1 MPMTLTPLQELAKS
15 LHNCQRCKLAK
26 LGRTQ
31 VVFGVGNPRASVMF
45 VGEAP
50 GFNEDQQG
58 EPFVGA
64 AGKLLNDLL
73 QSAGLSRSD
82 IYIANVIKC
91 RPPNNRDPEPDEVE
105 TCKPFLMQQIQ
116 MIRPKLV
123 CTLGNWATQT
133 LLERK
138 VGITKVRGQAFY
150 LKDFVLFPLLHPA
163 AALHQGSMLEPLK
176 EDFKKL
182 REFLDRNSKPAP
194 TTASLQH
201 QTSTSN
207 RRSRRR
213 WTCSDSWAAYS
224 CEGYRPHSLA
234 AACIFFFFFKK
245 KKK

>member
-1 MPMTLTPLQELAKS
+1 MSMTPLQEFAKS

-31 VVFGVGNPRASVMF
+31 VVFGVGNPHASIMF

-50 GFNEDQQG
+50 GFYEDQQG

-73 QSAGLSRSD
+73 ASAGLSRNE

-91 RPPNNRDPEPDEVE
+91 RPPNNRDPEQDEVE

-116 MIRPKLV
+116 LIHPKLV

-138 VGITKVRGQAFY
+138 VGITKVKAQAFY
-150 LKDFVLFPLLHPA
+150 MKDFVIFPLLHPA
-163 AALHQGSMLEPLK
+163 AALHQGNLLEPLK

-182 REFLDRNSKPAP
+182 KEFLDRHSQPLRTEATGPGAPVLNIEPPQPAQMD
-194 TTASLQH
+194 L
-201 QTSTSN
+201 
-207 RRSRRR
+207 
-213 WTCSDSWAAYS
+213 
-224 CEGYRPHSLA
+224 
-234 AACIFFFFFKK
+234 F
-245 KKK
+245 

>member
-1 MPMTLTPLQELAKS
+1 MSLLELSKS

-26 LGRTQ
+26 LGRSQ
-31 VVFGVGNPRASVMF
+31 VVFGVGNPHATVMF

-50 GFNEDQQG
+50 GFHEDQQG

-105 TCKPFLMQQIQ
+105 TCKPFLMQQIA
-116 MIRPKLV
+116 MIHPKLV

-163 AALHQGSMLEPLK
+163 AALHQGSMLEPLR

-182 REFLDRNSKPAP
+182 TRISGSEYETSR
-194 TTASLQH
+194 THRQQH
-201 QTSTSN
+201 RLLHPHYTSN
-207 RRSRRR
+207 RRNLPR
-213 WTCSDSWAAYS
+213 WTSSGHNS
-224 CEGYRPHSLA
+224 HVSLIT
-234 AACIFFFFFKK
+234 CV
-245 KKK
+245 